1 MKIRYCLRAVIF
13 AALAMCAPV
22 VQFAW
27 ADAISDWN
35 IKGGQWVT
43 DANTGA
49 PVANRILAISHL
61 AMYEATNAITRRYP
75 PSGVQIEAAPGSSVD
90 AAIAAAAHVTLAKLL
105 PTQQA
110 AIDAAY
116 QVELAKIPDGPAR
129 AGGVAIGEKA
139 AAAAL
144 AQRGDDGAS
153 RGETYRPFT
162 TPGVYVPTVIPAAAQ
177 WPQRTPW
184 LMTGAAQFRPGPPP
198 ALTSDVWARDFNEV
212 KSLGARSSTTRSA
225 EQTEIARFWEATLP
239 PIYHG
244 LVRSVANTPGRE
256 ITQNARLFMAV
267 TQASDEALIAVFDAK
282 YQYGFWRPI
291 TAIRNADVD
300 GNGATERDPAWVPFI
315 DTPMHPEYPCAHCI
329 VSSAIGTVLQAA
341 IGAGPPPTLT
351 TTSSTA
357 KGASR
362 TWASIPAF
370 MEEVAN
376 ARVYDGVHYRNSAE
390 VETAMGKKVGALAVA
405 KYLQ

>member
-1 MKIRYCLRAVIF
+1 M
-13 AALAMCAPV
+13 
-22 VQFAW
+22 QFAW

-105 PTQQA
+105 PTQQP

-116 QVELAKIPDGPAR
+116 QVELAKIADGPG

-162 TPGVYVPTVIPAAAQ
+162 SPGVYVPTRYPRRRSSRSAHPMADDRYGPVPTGPAACID
-177 WPQRTPW
+177 QRR
-184 LMTGAAQFRPGPPP
+184 GCAI
-198 ALTSDVWARDFNEV
+198 S
-212 KSLGARSSTTRSA
+212 TRSG
-225 EQTEIARFWEATLP
+225 
-239 PIYHG
+239 H
-244 LVRSVANTPGRE
+244 
-256 ITQNARLFMAV
+256 
-267 TQASDEALIAVFDAK
+267 
-282 YQYGFWRPI
+282 
-291 TAIRNADVD
+291 
-300 GNGATERDPAWVPFI
+300 
-315 DTPMHPEYPCAHCI
+315 
-329 VSSAIGTVLQAA
+329 
-341 IGAGPPPTLT
+341 
-351 TTSSTA
+351 
-357 KGASR
+357 
-362 TWASIPAF
+362 
-370 MEEVAN
+370 
-376 ARVYDGVHYRNSAE
+376 
-390 VETAMGKKVGALAVA
+390 
-405 KYLQ
+405 